1 MPKVELIYD
10 LDCPNVKGTR
20 ENLLLAFSKAGMEP
34 CWVEWDRNAPD
45 SPEYAR
51 KCGSPTV
58 LVEGQDIAGA
68 VSEAGAN
75 SCRIYGRSGV
85 PPTSLIAGVLRNS
98 QSTRKAGLL
107 GTLAIGPGL
116 GTAIFAKAA
125 CPFCYPAL
133 AGLLS
138 SFGLGFLFRETSLL
152 IFSALFAGVALF
164 GLFYRAH
171 SRRGLGPFC
180 LGALSVVIAGASKA
194 IGQDM
199 VLYVGFGGLIVASI
213 WNLIPRRS
221 CGSCAVPGVE
231 KSIGASGTSS

>member
-20 ENLLLAFSKAGMEP
+20 ENLLLAFSKSGMEP
-34 CWVEWDRNAPD
+34 SWVEWDCNAPD

-51 KCGSPTV
+51 NCGSPTV
-58 LVEGQDIAGA
+58 LVGGQDIAGA
-68 VSEAGAN
+68 ISEPGAN
-75 SCRIYGRSGV
+75 NCRLYGKSGV
-85 PPTSLIAGVLRNS
+85 PPTSLIADALRNS
-98 QSTRKAGLL
+98 QSPRKVGLL

-116 GTAIFAKAA
+116 GTAIVAKAA
-125 CPFCYPAL
+125 CPFCYPAI
-133 AGLLS
+133 AGFLS
-138 SFGLGFLFRETSLL
+138 SFGMGFMFRETSLL

-171 SRRGLGPFC
+171 SRRGLGPFV
-180 LGALSVVIAGASKA
+180 LGVLSVVIAGASKA

-199 VLYVGFGGLIVASI
+199 LLYIGFGGLIVASI
-213 WNLIPRRS
+213 WNLIPKRS

-231 KSIGASGTSS
+231 RSIGASGASS